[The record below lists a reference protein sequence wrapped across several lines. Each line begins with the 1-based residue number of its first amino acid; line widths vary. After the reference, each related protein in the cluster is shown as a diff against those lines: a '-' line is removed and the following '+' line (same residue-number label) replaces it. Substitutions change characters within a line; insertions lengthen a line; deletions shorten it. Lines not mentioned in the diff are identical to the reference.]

1 MKKIKLGFVVF
12 CFLSVAVGINVY
24 GEDPLELD
32 WEDLVPKDFV
42 PRNPLDELSD
52 EEYASLTDDSEK
64 AKALMSEMQRLRDTA
79 PVVADLDGKT
89 VKIPGFV
96 VPLDFDAKQVR
107 EFLLVPYF
115 GACIHVPPPPA
126 NQIVYVQSEEGIDI
140 DEMWD
145 PINVVG
151 ELKTIHVSSELGEA
165 GYSIEATE
173 ILPYNSIE

>member
-1 MKKIKLGFVVF
+1 MAFCIVPLLLGSYVN
-12 CFLSVAVGINVY
+12 GD
-24 GEDPLELD
+24 DPVELN

-42 PRNPLDELSD
+42 LRNPLEELSD
-52 EEYASLTDDSEK
+52 EEYESLTDDSEK
-64 AKALMSEMQRLRDTA
+64 AQELMSEMQRLRDSA
-79 PVVADLDGKT
+79 PVVEDLNGKK

-126 NQIVYVQSEEGIDI
+126 NQIVYVQSDKGVDI
-140 DEMWD
+140 EEMWD

-173 ILPYNSIE
+173 ILPYKSIE